1 MNFLTAF
8 GVAMSVGVMFLASH
22 LPLYDS
28 PQETK
33 PVYDLY
39 SNFLGRVPPI
49 NTQPIEDTARTVNK
63 GFESSHVADEF
74 SEPLSKALG
83 CFGSYCSKN

>member
-8 GVAMSVGVMFLASH
+8 GVAMSIGVCFLGSH

-33 PVYDLY
+33 ATADLY

-49 NTQPIEDTARTVNK
+49 NTQPIENGLRTVDK
-63 GFESSHVADEF
+63 SFQSSHVADGVY
-74 SEPLSKALG
+74 EPLSKALG
-83 CFGSYCSKN
+83 CFGSYCSKD